1 MKSYAVRITDHA
13 LNDMQD
19 LYDYISDTLFAPE
32 AAMNQYNRIA
42 DAIESLCEYPERY
55 RLFVSEPEH
64 TQGIRLLPIGHYAVI
79 YTVRGDVV
87 TALRVLYSASDI
99 ITRLRNGE

>member
-1 MKSYAVRITDHA
+1 MKRYAVRITDHA
-13 LNDMQD
+13 LKDMQD
-19 LYDYISDTLFAPE
+19 LYDYISDTLFAPD

-64 TQGIRLLPIGHYAVI
+64 SQGIRLLPVDHYAVI

-99 ITRLRNGE
+99 ITRLRTDD

>member
-1 MKSYAVRITDHA
+1 MKNYAVRITDHA
-13 LNDMQD
+13 LKD
-19 LYDYISDTLFAPE
+19 LRDIYDYISDTLVAPE

-64 TQGIRLLPIGHYAVI
+64 TQGIRLLPVNHYAVV

-99 ITRLRNGE
+99 ISRLRSGD

>member
-1 MKSYAVRITDHA
+1 MKNYVVHITDRA
-13 LNDMQD
+13 LKDMQD
-19 LYDYISDTLFAPE
+19 LYDYISNTLFAPD

-42 DAIESLCEYPERY
+42 DAIESLGEYPERY

-64 TQGIRLLPIGHYAVI
+64 TQGIRLLPVDHYAVI
-79 YTVRGDVV
+79 YTIRGDVV

-99 ITRLRNGE
+99 ISRLRSGD